1 VKPSDSDSAE
11 RDAILARLA
20 ESRTEIS
27 RLLERP
33 PETGGGDGDGAPR
46 PAGSAGGFPRSRT
59 MQALMSGRGIG
70 AMGAM
75 AGGLLLARPRLAW
88 RVLRMLPTSAV
99 TRMIVARVVG
109 AMRGKE

>member
-1 VKPSDSDSAE
+1 MTPSDSSE

-33 PETGGGDGDGAPR
+33 PETADGDDEPR
-46 PAGSAGGFPRSRT
+46 QRSSGSAGFPRSRI

-70 AMGAM
+70 AIGAM

-88 RVLRMLPTSAV
+88 RLLRMLPTSAV
-99 TRMIVARVVG
+99 TRMVVARVVG
-109 AMRGKE
+109 AMRGKG

>member
-1 VKPSDSDSAE
+1 VKPSDSSE

-33 PETGGGDGDGAPR
+33 PDNGGGDGDGVPG
-46 PAGSAGGFPRSRT
+46 PAGFAGGFPRSRT

-88 RVLRMLPTSAV
+88 RLLRLLPTSAV
-99 TRMIVARVVG
+99 TRMVVARVVG

>member
-1 VKPSDSDSAE
+1 MKPSDSDSSE
-11 RDAILARLA
+11 RDAILARLT

-33 PETGGGDGDGAPR
+33 PETGGGDDNGVPGAS
-46 PAGSAGGFPRSRT
+46 GSTRFPRSRT

>member
-1 VKPSDSDSAE
+1 MKPSDSPQ
-11 RDAILARLA
+11 RDAILTRLA
-20 ESRTEIS
+20 ESRSEIS
-27 RLLERP
+27 RLLEP
-33 PETGGGDGDGAPR
+33 QPESRSDDDGVPG
-46 PAGSAGGFPRSRT
+46 PAGTARGFPRSRT

-70 AMGAM
+70 AVGAL

-88 RVLRMLPTSAV
+88 RMLRMLPTGAV